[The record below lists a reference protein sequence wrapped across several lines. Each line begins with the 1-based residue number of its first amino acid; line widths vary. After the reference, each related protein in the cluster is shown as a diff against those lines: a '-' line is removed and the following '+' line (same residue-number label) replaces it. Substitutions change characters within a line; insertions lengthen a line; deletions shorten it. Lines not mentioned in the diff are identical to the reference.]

1 MTCIGKAGDG
11 KRGYPSVDLIRRSSN
26 LPPEKRTPGRGVVGR
41 AYQRPSIR
49 RSERRWNIIEVF
61 YTVLV
66 YTIVAPLAFMFWLI
80 QILHGTRWSQR
91 NNKKIIPISRQQ
103 RRILANQESLISMK
117 LFRPP
122 EL

>member
-11 KRGYPSVDLIRRSSN
+11 KRGCPSVDLIRRSSN

-66 YTIVAPLAFMFWLI
+66 YTIVAPLAFMFWFI
-80 QILHGTRWSQR
+80 QIVHGTRWSQR

>member
-11 KRGYPSVDLIRRSSN
+11 KRGCPSVDLIRRSSN

-41 AYQRPSIR
+41 VYQRPSIR

-91 NNKKIIPISRQQ
+91 NNKKSF
-103 RRILANQESLISMK
+103 L
-117 LFRPP
+117 
-122 EL
+122 